1 MKNLRACVC
10 AARAPPDRLT
20 SPREKPLGP
29 TPNSMSR
36 LLLRRGLSSLATR
49 AVVGAGVAFAG
60 VTYATSPLHAASNQA
75 PSARSATSIPKWRRT
90 EDGDKSLPTFTRAEV
105 AKHSSPDTGVWVVFR
120 GGVYDITEFIQN
132 HPGGVDKIMTAA
144 GQSVEPFWAL
154 YRQHVEASSGSGAG
168 APPVP
173 KDHVAEIL
181 GPLQIGWLD
190 PKELAAEAEAAKKRG
205 AVDDPYANEPE
216 RHPALRM
223 LSTTPCSAETPA
235 QLLGDSYITPSA
247 LFYKRNH
254 HPVPRIAEEAFT
266 LEVCGPAGAAAAGDA
281 PGAAAG
287 DASSAPRSFTMAQ
300 LRAMPQAKVTA
311 TIQCGGNRRGELNTV
326 RKTSGNAWGC
336 GAISTA
342 EWEGVWLRDVLR
354 ASGVATEAEVEG
366 GAVAHVQFE
375 GEDGT
380 KASIPVDK
388 ALSPRGDVLLAH
400 TMNGEALPPD
410 HGFPLRVVVPGHV
423 GVRNIKWLR
432 RVIAAPEEA
441 DGVWQRGM
449 AYKSFGPDVTSL
461 DGIDVGSYAPIQ
473 EMPVTSAILSP
484 LPGAAAAEPG
494 ETVEVKGFAW
504 SGGGRGIVRV
514 DVSADDGATWHT
526 AKLREGAEQPAG
538 RAWAWTFWEA
548 DVPVAQS
555 ARGSGTTLV
564 CKAVDASHNTQPE
577 RPASVWNLRGLAN
590 NCWHRVPIKEVPQE

>member
-1 MKNLRACVC
+1 
-10 AARAPPDRLT
+10 
-20 SPREKPLGP
+20 
-29 TPNSMSR
+29 
-36 LLLRRGLSSLATR
+36 
-49 AVVGAGVAFAG
+49 
-60 VTYATSPLHAASNQA
+60 
-75 PSARSATSIPKWRRT
+75 
-90 EDGDKSLPTFTRAEV
+90 
-105 AKHSSPDTGVWVVFR
+105 
-120 GGVYDITEFIQN
+120 
-132 HPGGVDKIMTAA
+132 
-144 GQSVEPFWAL
+144 
-154 YRQHVEASSGSGAG
+154 
-168 APPVP
+168 
-173 KDHVAEIL
+173 
-181 GPLQIGWLD
+181 
-190 PKELAAEAEAAKKRG
+190 
-205 AVDDPYANEPE
+205 
-216 RHPALRM
+216 
-223 LSTTPCSAETPA
+223 
-235 QLLGDSYITPSA
+235 
-247 LFYKRNH
+247 
-254 HPVPRIAEEAFT
+254 
-266 LEVCGPAGAAAAGDA
+266 
-281 PGAAAG
+281 
-287 DASSAPRSFTMAQ
+287 MAQ
-300 LRAMPQAKVTA
+300 LRAMPQA
-311 TIQCGGNRRGELNTV
+311 RSRHDTV
-326 RKTSGNAWGC
+326 RRQPARRAQHRAQDVGQRVGC

-342 EWEGVWLRDVLR
+342 EWR
-354 ASGVATEAEVEG
+354 ACGCATCCGRRAATEAEVEG

-380 KASIPVDK
+380 KASIPVDN

-461 DGIDVGSYAPIQ
+461 DVIDVGSYEPIQ

-548 DVPVAQS
+548 DVPVAQG

-577 RPASVWNLRGLAN
+577 RPASVWNLRGPPTTAGIACRSRRCRKSREREAFAGGAAVHALG
-590 NCWHRVPIKEVPQE
+590 WDRRGQ